1 MLSKEKIYDDIKSI
15 MINKLELTDVT
26 TIDAETDLIN
36 VENCLDSIMLME
48 LVVELEQLYSIELS
62 DDDLTTEVYGHME
75 QLVSLIQ
82 DNTAQSY

>member
-36 VENCLDSIMLME
+36 GENCLDSIMLME

-82 DNTAQSY
+82 DKTAQSY